1 MIPDRPGSKGGWSF
15 RPFLCRLALATLAG
29 LPAAAQQAPL
39 TLEQAVNQALDK
51 YPAVRASIERVSA
64 ASAGINLARTV
75 YLPRADFLGQ
85 MNRATRNNVFG
96 LLMPQPVIS
105 SISGPVLRTNL
116 GSSAWGSALGV
127 LVSWEPFDF
136 GLRSATV
143 GVAQSV
149 RDSANAQLG
158 VTRLQVATAA
168 ADAFLTVLAAHQ
180 TVQAAAAG
188 VERARVVN
196 ESVQALV
203 KNQLRPGADA
213 SRAEAELALARTQL
227 IQAEQAEQV
236 SRAALAQLLGAQP
249 ASLQLQPGPLL
260 KAPPVIDTTGPSLA
274 ANPRAVAQ
282 SAAIN
287 VVKSLENALDRS
299 YYPRFLLQGTTYGR
313 GTGAHVDGTTGG
325 GGSGLGPNVGNWA
338 LGMTVFFPAFDLPSI
353 RRRKEVELHNER
365 VEAARYDQILQD
377 LNGELEK
384 ARAALDGTRRV
395 AQNTP
400 IQLAA
405 ARVLEQQA
413 TARYKAG
420 LATIVDLAE
429 AERLL
434 VQAEIDDSLA
444 GVSVWRAI
452 LAVRATQG
460 DLTPYL
466 QQSR

>member
-1 MIPDRPGSKGGWSF
+1 MIPYRFGRKCGS
-15 RPFLCRLALATLAG
+15 RPFLVMLTIETLAV
-29 LPAAAQQAPL
+29 LAAAQQAPF

-51 YPAVRASIERVSA
+51 YPAVRASIEQVSA
-64 ASAGINLARTV
+64 AAAGINLARTV
-75 YLPRADFLGQ
+75 YLPRADFVGQ

-96 LLMPQPVIS
+96 LLLPQPVIPPM
-105 SISGPVLRTNL
+105 SGPVLGTNSL
-116 GSSAWGSALGV
+116 TSVWGTAVGG

-136 GLRSATV
+136 GLRPATV

-149 RDSANAQLG
+149 RDSSNAQLA
-158 VTRLQVATAA
+158 VTRLQVGTAA
-168 ADAFLTVLAAHQ
+168 ADAFLTVLTARQ
-180 TVQAAAAG
+180 TVQAATAG

-213 SRAEAELALARTQL
+213 SRAEAELALARIQL

-236 SRAALAQLLGAQP
+236 GRATLAQLLGVAP
-249 ASLQLQPGPLL
+249 ISLQVQPGPLL
-260 KAPPVIDTTGPSLA
+260 KAPPVIDTTGPSLVS
-274 ANPRAVAQ
+274 NPRAVAQ
-282 SAAIN
+282 SAVLD
-287 VVKSLENALDRS
+287 VVRSREKVLDRS
-299 YYPRFLLQGTTYGR
+299 YYPRFLLQAATYGR

-325 GGSGLGPNVGNWA
+325 AGAGLGPNTGNWA
-338 LGMTVFFPAFDLPSI
+338 VGITVLFPAFDLPSI
-353 RRRKEVELHNER
+353 HRRKEVELHNER
-365 VEAARYDQILQD
+365 AETARYDQLLQD
-377 LNGELEK
+377 LNGEFERAKAGLEG
-384 ARAALDGTRRV
+384 ARRV

-420 LATIVDLAE
+420 LATIVDVAE

-444 GVSVWRAI
+444 GVSVWRAL
-452 LAVRATQG
+452 LAVRAVQG

-466 QQSR
+466 QQTR